1 MSNSSISPARE
12 EQTQAVPRLAWSRPV
27 AAKAA
32 APDRHRLRGHDY
44 DDSPIDGLKILVV
57 DNDYRNVFAMTA
69 FLERGGAVVTVVE
82 SGARALVALAHAPD
96 TDLVLM
102 DVAMPG
108 MDGYETTRA
117 IRSNE
122 RLRSLP
128 VIAVS
133 GRARERELQSCIDAG
148 VNEFVCK
155 PVDTAELLMA
165 LERWRPVDGPSAA

>member
-1 MSNSSISPARE
+1 MSNSSTSPARE
-12 EQTQAVPRLAWSRPV
+12 EQTRGAVGLAWSRPA
-27 AAKAA
+27 AAKAPV
-32 APDRHRLRGHDY
+32 PDRHRLRGHDY
-44 DDSPIDGLKILVV
+44 DASPIDGLKILVV

-69 FLERGGAVVTVVE
+69 FLERGGAAVTVVE

-102 DVAMPG
+102 DLAMPG

-122 RLRSLP
+122 RFSALP
-128 VIAVS
+128 VIVVS
-133 GRARERELQSCIDAG
+133 GRAKEREQQSCIDAG

-155 PVDTAELLMA
+155 PVDTAELLTA
-165 LERWRPVDGPSAA
+165 LGRWRPVDGPSAA